1 MQASTDEEARTV
13 SFASGE
19 VRTNHLGCEQRP
31 VAIGVAVLRLYKGI
45 MGCEKGA
52 MPHTVDIDPAMVREL
67 EENLDDGP
75 MLSADGM
82 RLLNEEE
89 LARFSGLSVQIYAGE
104 HPPPHFHVRH
114 GGENVSFAMD
124 TGRRLPGSKGLARYD
139 HNIAKWW
146 RDHRCELILAW
157 NRLRPA
163 DCSVGPVPV
172 PAECITT
179 TDGGGRA

>member
-1 MQASTDEEARTV
+1 
-13 SFASGE
+13 
-19 VRTNHLGCEQRP
+19 
-31 VAIGVAVLRLYKGI
+31 

-52 MPHTVDIDPAMVREL
+52 MPHTVYIDPAMVREV
-67 EENLDDGP
+67 EESLDDGP
-75 MLSADGM
+75 MLSADGI

-104 HPPPHFHVRH
+104 HRPSHFHVRH
-114 GGENVSFAMD
+114 GGENVSFALD
-124 TGRRLPGSKGLARYD
+124 TGRRLPGYEGLARYD

-146 RDHRCELILAW
+146 RDHRCELILSW

-179 TDGGGRA
+179 TNGGGRA